1 MFAENSSFPLIINLR
16 TRALVLARQAIVE
29 CAQGKVEAAQLEV
42 RYNISLA

>member
-42 RYNISLA
+42 RYNISRA